1 MLRIVTDGGADM
13 PNGWEKAFG
22 IDLIPLYVR
31 FGEKSY
37 LQGVDINNRS
47 FYELVQQTR
56 VIPKTSL
63 PSPAQVVEFYKKIAQ
78 KGDEILSIHI
88 GSKLSGTFSV
98 VQMATQELKTD
109 FNILTIDSGA
119 GSAALGFMCRDA
131 RLMHQA
137 GASLEKIYSR
147 LVEFHKKVVVVFTLD
162 TLEYAYLNGRV
173 SALQTAL
180 SSMLRIKPIIVL
192 KDGLLSMV
200 EKVRTRSRST
210 ERILD
215 IVKEK
220 IGQQEVNVAVVHAKD
235 PTTAQMLFDKA
246 KTMFNCKEI
255 VITDL
260 SFPVA
265 ANLGPGAV
273 GIVAYPVDEE
283 LDRSG

>member
-13 PNGWEKAFG
+13 PNGWETSFG
-22 IDLIPLYVR
+22 IDMVPLYVR

-37 LQGVDINNRS
+37 LQGVDINSQS
-47 FYELVQQTR
+47 FYDLVQKTR
-56 VIPKTSL
+56 IVPKTSL
-63 PSPAQVVEFYKKIAQ
+63 PSPAQVIEFYKKIAQ

-98 VQMATQELKTD
+98 IQMAAQELKND
-109 FNILTIDSGA
+109 FKIVTVDSGA

-131 RLMHQA
+131 RLMHQN
-137 GASLEKIYSR
+137 GAPLEKIAAK
-147 LVEFHKKVVVVFTLD
+147 LADFHKKVVVVFTLD

-200 EKVRTRSRST
+200 EKVRTRTRSID
-210 ERILD
+210 RILD
-215 IVKEK
+215 IVREK
-220 IGQQEVNVAVVHAKD
+220 IGLQEVNLAVVHAID
-235 PTTAQMLFDKA
+235 PSTAQILHDKA
-246 KTMFNCKEI
+246 KKMFNCREI

-273 GIVAYPVDEE
+273 GIIAYPVNEE
-283 LDRSG
+283 HG